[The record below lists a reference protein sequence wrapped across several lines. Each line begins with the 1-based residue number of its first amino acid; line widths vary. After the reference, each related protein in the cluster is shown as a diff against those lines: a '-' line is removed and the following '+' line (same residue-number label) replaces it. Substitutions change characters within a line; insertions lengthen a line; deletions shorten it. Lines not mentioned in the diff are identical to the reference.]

1 MEISFQASSDKLSI
15 QVYYESL
22 CPDSKNFITTQ
33 LYPTYQK
40 LGKYLKVDFKPFGNA
55 DVSVVNSKILQNT
68 ILYFTNSSNPIRT
81 EAGILTV
88 NMEMMS
94 VLETCTRHVYL
105 MDSKVIIRCKLKLS
119 IASWLMIILPMLL
132 KK

>member
-68 ILYFTNSSNPIRT
+68 ILCFTNSSNPIRT
-81 EAGILTV
+81 EAGILIV
-88 NMEMMS
+88 NMEMTN
-94 VLETCTRHVYL
+94 VLETCTKLVYL

-119 IASWLMIILPMLL
+119 IAS
-132 KK
+132 